1 MTPEV
6 QALVI
11 ETVERTRKQ
20 TVWPV
25 GDILERLG
33 VRRSSYYRWRRQKPM
48 RRRPRSMHGVLD
60 WERRRVIEYALGH
73 AELRHRE
80 LAWRMVDENE
90 VCLSPTTVYRI
101 LKEEGLLRGWD
112 RSKERKEQRPYGR
125 ATRPDGQ
132 WQTDICYIGTEDRK
146 YYLVT
151 FVDEYSRYLVHAEVM
166 VTMDG
171 DSVSWSAQRAVE
183 GLDRDVRPDIQSDNG
198 SAYVSHAFK
207 RVLSENGIGHH
218 RIHPHCPEQNGIVER
233 LQRTVKDQ
241 LDETE
246 QNSLV
251 EIQERVE
258 QIRRW
263 YNEERLHSAL
273 NFLRPVD
280 YYRGDPETLLAER
293 RRKIALARHQ
303 RKEANLGKRQRILP
317 FDADTNGRNHN
328 YKKPGNVSL

>member
-1 MTPEV
+1 M
-6 QALVI
+6 VI
-11 ETVERTRKQ
+11 ETVERTHKQ
-20 TVWPV
+20 TGWAV

-33 VRRSSYYRWRRQKPM
+33 VRRSSYYRWRRGTTRG
-48 RRRPRSMHGVLD
+48 RRCVTVHRVLD
-60 WERRRVIEYALGH
+60 WERRAVMGYALRH

-80 LAWRMVDENE
+80 LAWRMVDED
-90 VCLSPTTVYRI
+90 VVSLSPTTVYRI

-112 RSKERKEQRPYGR
+112 GSKQRKEDRPYRR
-125 ATRPDGQ
+125 AGKPDGR
-132 WQTDICYIGTEDRK
+132 WQTDICYLSADDRK

-171 DSVSWSAQRAVE
+171 ESVSWSAQRALE

-198 SAYVSHAFK
+198 SAYVSRAFK
-207 RVLSENGIGHH
+207 TVLSQNGIGHH
-218 RIHPHCPEQNGIVER
+218 RIHPHTPEQNGIVER
-233 LQRTVKDQ
+233 LQRTVKEQ

-246 QNSLV
+246 QNSLMQ
-251 EIQERVE
+251 IQERVE
-258 QIRRW
+258 GIRKW

-280 YYRGDPETLLAER
+280 YYRGNPEALLAER

-303 RKEANLGKRQRILP
+303 RKETNLGKRQRTLP
-317 FDADTNGRNHN
+317 FDTDTNGRNYN
-328 YKKPGNVSL
+328 FPKPGNVSL